1 MSYGQAPR
9 HPPED
14 IRSNLLNLVL
24 AALKHNVIS
33 VQDLQD
39 ASHMVGSSGGGGGG
53 GNNGGQYNPSE
64 ANGVAATNR
73 WNGPGGSFG
82 GGNNNFNGYGGGN
95 RNRTGSGAPASKKR
109 KMGDGDS
116 GERYRGTLKGYS
128 SRDAY
133 GFLEHAALKE
143 RYGADVY
150 IHKNVY
156 EQVFPP
162 LQVGE
167 PVEFSI
173 HLNSKN
179 KPQACF
185 VSRVENPMPNA
196 QSW

>member
-1 MSYGQAPR
+1 MSYGQAKP

-39 ASHMVGSSGGGGGG
+39 ASHMVNSQQNVSAW
-53 GNNGGQYNPSE
+53 NNGYSS
-64 ANGVAATNR
+64 A
-73 WNGPGGSFG
+73 
-82 GGNNNFNGYGGGN
+82 GYGA
-95 RNRTGSGAPASKKR
+95 RMSSRSGAPASKKR
-109 KMGDGDS
+109 KMDSDS

-133 GFLEHAALKE
+133 GFLEHGELKE

-185 VSRVENPMPNA
+185 VSRVENPMP
-196 QSW
+196 SW